1 MRTVIFSVLA
11 FLFVATPLSA
21 LTMDEAVELALKNSH
36 QIREQKELYHA
47 SAYRLKSAKGG
58 YYPDLNL
65 NYTYTKLD
73 NFLSFQTGES
83 SVASIKAEYNL
94 FNGFMDRNDIKAS
107 ASLVDAK
114 LYQKKAVE
122 ADVVLEVKIAF
133 INLLRAQKN
142 QDVAQEAVNL
152 LESQKRDVKL
162 HYREGLV
169 AKNEVLKVDVE
180 LASST
185 QALLV
190 SESNAKIAAHVL
202 ERVMGVKIESDAG
215 MEAFEETRI
224 VMPEYEDL
232 LSSMITH
239 RSELKYM
246 KAVKQSKDFNRKSAK
261 GEYLPTVDLSFSYSK
276 FGDTS
281 SPSGRAGLHDYEKR
295 TMVEVEWALA
305 DGVKKRHNVRAA
317 EADLRAVDAQL
328 KNLEAEL
335 TLQLKRSIED
345 YKLARGRV
353 NVAKKAI
360 KQAEENYRITDN
372 QFKQRMAT
380 STDVLDARVFLS
392 RAKNDYNNA
401 FYDLQAAMAAIER
414 VEESFVK
421 K

>member
-1 MRTVIFSVLA
+1 MRPAIFSILA
-11 FLFVATPLSA
+11 FLFVATPIFA

-65 NYTYTKLD
+65 SYTYIKLD
-73 NFLSFQTGES
+73 HFLSFQTNES
-83 SVASIKAEYNL
+83 SVASIEAKYNL
-94 FNGFMDRNDIKAS
+94 FNGFMDRNDIKA
-107 ASLVDAK
+107 AAALVDAK

-122 ADVVLEVKIAF
+122 ADIVLEVKIAF
-133 INLLRAQKN
+133 VNLLRAKKN
-142 QDVAQEAVNL
+142 HAVAQEAVNL
-152 LESQKRDVKL
+152 LESQKRDIEL

-180 LASST
+180 LASSR
-185 QALLV
+185 QVLLL
-190 SESNAKIAAHVL
+190 SESTVKIAAHVL
-202 ERVMGVKIESDAG
+202 ERVMGVKLDGDRE
-215 MEAFEETRI
+215 MEALEETGDVI
-224 VMPEYEDL
+224 PEYDDL
-232 LSSMITH
+232 LSAMLTH

-246 KAVKQSKDFNRKSAK
+246 KALKQSKNFDRKSAR
-261 GEYLPTVDLSFSYSK
+261 GEYLPTVDFSFRYSK

-281 SPSGRAGLHDYEKR
+281 SPSGRAGLHDDEKR
-295 TMVEVEWALA
+295 TMLEMEWELA
-305 DGVKKRHNVRAA
+305 DGIKKRHNVRAA
-317 EADLRAVDAQL
+317 EADLRAADAQL
-328 KNLEAEL
+328 KDLEAEL
-335 TLQLKRSIED
+335 VLQLKQAVEG
-345 YKLARGRV
+345 YKLARSRV
-353 NVAKKAI
+353 EVATKAI

-401 FYDLQAAMAAIER
+401 FYDLQASIAAIER

-421 K
+421 R